1 MTNKSELEECN
12 LPINEVQL
20 SRIKERVKDTI
31 VNSWHYLIPFYHSMK
46 LILDDKEQLS
56 INERYGEEDECLP
69 DEVNKDERRFVYRIN
84 YNGLHIGK
92 MICAASESNNSFLE
106 FFNFVKQPIELRKQ
120 QKYTILIPDGLIMTS
135 LNQKNKWMNLVA
147 QEIICRLNLEDDSII
162 YDFSKIKYRS
172 ADSSCETED
181 SISIWNINIGQYELI
196 EIMIPVVMKDNIK
209 GAFIILSDNTVIQN
223 REKELL
229 NKSAVIKEIHH
240 RVKNNMQMIASLL
253 RLQMRRVKSKAVE
266 KAFQES
272 INRISSIALIHEEL
286 SKEGLDEINL
296 KETVTAIMDMILG
309 NMVSPSKSI
318 KGIIEGN
325 DILINANKASSIS
338 LCITELIQNAVE
350 HAFVFRRKGT
360 IVIRIQ
366 QEDENNILVSVE
378 DDGIGY
384 NPIKKPSSLGLE
396 IIEMITEETLKG
408 SFKIEGHTYGTKST
422 IVFPNI

>member
-1 MTNKSELEECN
+1 MTNKSELEENN
-12 LPINEVQL
+12 LPINDVQL
-20 SRIKERVKDTI
+20 NRIKERVKDTI
-31 VNSWHYLIPFYHSMK
+31 VNSWHYLIPFYCSMK
-46 LILDDKEQLS
+46 LVLDDKEQFS
-56 INERYGEEDECLP
+56 INERYVEDDESIP
-69 DEVNKDERRFVYRIN
+69 DEVDKNGRELVYGIS
-84 YNGLHIGK
+84 YNGTHIGE
-92 MICAASESNNSFLE
+92 MICVTSEYNNGFIE
-106 FFNFVKQPIELRKQ
+106 FFNFVKQPLELRKK

-135 LNQKNKWMNLVA
+135 LDQKNRWMNLVA
-147 QEIICRLNLEDDSII
+147 QEIICRLDLEDDSII
-162 YDFSKIKYRS
+162 YDFPKINCKQAGS
-172 ADSSCETED
+172 LCETED

-196 EIMIPVVMKDNIK
+196 EIMIPVVMKDDTK

-296 KETVTAIMDMILG
+296 KETITAIMDMILG
-309 NMVSPSKSI
+309 NMVSPTKNI

-350 HAFVFRRKGT
+350 HAFTFRRKGT

-366 QEDENNILVSVE
+366 QEADNNILVSVE